1 MHGETLVWDWDEP
14 APESIRPGA
23 GTRDREGFCLRP
35 SYSCPHMARRLPPLN
50 ALRAFEASA
59 RLGSFVAAATE
70 LRVSAAAVSQQVRR
84 LEEYLDT
91 TLFQRLARG
100 LVLTE
105 QGRDYLP
112 ELSAGFDLL
121 GESTA
126 RVRAKRADGVLTLTT
141 LAAFANGWL
150 LPRLHR
156 FRERAPRID
165 VVLRTSRQRHGFP
178 PRRHRSRDPLRARAR
193 ARAARRIA
201 VPRRAVSG
209 GQPAVVR
216 RRPHAGYARGARRL
230 SAAARHRRGARS
242 NPGWAGAAGSSAPAS
257 PRRTVQRGPQ
267 FSDSIVL
274 IGAAVAGLGI
284 AIGRA
289 PHVAPLLAR
298 GQLVRVTQDSWLS
311 PWSYFLMAPPA
322 HFRRP
327 VVRTFVDWAL
337 EEARSA
343 GGGG

>member
-1 MHGETLVWDWDEP
+1 M
-14 APESIRPGA
+14 R
-23 GTRDREGFCLRP
+23 
-35 SYSCPHMARRLPPLN
+35 
-50 ALRAFEASA
+50 LRAFEASA
-59 RLGSFVAAATE
+59 RLGSFVAAAGE

-84 LEEYLDT
+84 LEQYLDT
-91 TLFQRLARG
+91 PLFQRLARG

-165 VVLRTSRQRHGFP
+165 IVLRTSGQLQDF
-178 PRRHRSRDPLRARAR
+178 RRDAIDLAIRF
-193 ARAARRIA
+193 
-201 VPRRAVSG
+201 
-209 GQPAVVR
+209 
-216 RRPHAGYARGARRL
+216 
-230 SAAARHRRGARS
+230 
-242 NPGWAGAAGSSAPAS
+242 APA
-257 PRRTVQRGPQ
+257 PGRGLHAERTVLRRSCFPVASPQLFGGRRMPDTLAALADYPLLHDTDAGPEQPWLGWRGWFERAGLSTANVARGPQ

-289 PHVAPLLAR
+289 PARRANARARPARARDAGTLDGAVEILPHRAGRAFPPAR
-298 GQLVRVTQDSWLS
+298 GAHVRGLGARGGATTLN
-311 PWSYFLMAPPA
+311 PWP
-322 HFRRP
+322 
-327 VVRTFVDWAL
+327 
-337 EEARSA
+337 
-343 GGGG
+343 

>member
-1 MHGETLVWDWDEP
+1 
-14 APESIRPGA
+14 
-23 GTRDREGFCLRP
+23 
-35 SYSCPHMARRLPPLN
+35 MARRLPPLN

-59 RLGSFVAAATE
+59 RLGSFVAAARE

-84 LEEYLDT
+84 LESYLDT
-91 TLFQRLARG
+91 RLFQRLARG

-121 GESTA
+121 GESTT
-126 RVRAKRADGVLTLTT
+126 RLRAKRADGVLTLTT
-141 LAAFANGWL
+141 LAGFANGWL

-165 VVLRTSRQRHGFP
+165 VVIRTSRELLDFRRDAIDLAIRFAPAPGRGLHGELLCREELFP
-178 PRRHRSRDPLRARAR
+178 VASPQLFSAGRIPATLTAVTDYPLLDDTDAGPDQPWLGWRGWFERARLPTTAL
-193 ARAARRIA
+193 
-201 VPRRAVSG
+201 
-209 GQPAVVR
+209 
-216 RRPHAGYARGARRL
+216 ARRL
-230 SAAARHRRGARS
+230 
-242 NPGWAGAAGSSAPAS
+242 
-257 PRRTVQRGPQ
+257 Q

-284 AIGRA
+284 GIGRS
-289 PHVAPLLAR
+289 PHVGQLLSR
-298 GQLVRVTQDSWLS
+298 GQLVRVTSETWLS
-311 PWSYFLMAPPA
+311 PWSYHLMAPPA

-337 EEARSA
+337 EEAKN
-343 GGGG
+343 G

>member
-1 MHGETLVWDWDEP
+1 M
-14 APESIRPGA
+14 
-23 GTRDREGFCLRP
+23 
-35 SYSCPHMARRLPPLN
+35 MRRLPPLN

-59 RLGSFVAAATE
+59 RLGSFVAAAGE

-84 LEEYLDT
+84 LEQYLDT

-105 QGRDYLP
+105 TGRDYLP

-126 RVRAKRADGVLTLTT
+126 RLRARRADGVLTITT

-165 VVLRTSRQRHGFP
+165 VVLRTSRQVMDFRRDAIDLAIRFAPSPGRGLSGEVLCREELFP
-178 PRRHRSRDPLRARAR
+178 VASPQLFKGGRMPDTLGALVDYPLLHD
-193 ARAARRIA
+193 ID
-201 VPRRAVSG
+201 
-209 GQPAVVR
+209 
-216 RRPHAGYARGARRL
+216 
-230 SAAARHRRGARS
+230 
-242 NPGWAGAAGSSAPAS
+242 AGSEQPWLGWRGWFERAGLPTAPVS
-257 PRRTVQRGPQ
+257 RGPQ
-267 FSDSIVL
+267 FSDSVVL
-274 IGAAVAGLGI
+274 VGAAVAGLGI

-289 PHVAPLLAR
+289 PHVGPLLAR
-298 GQLVRVTQDSWLS
+298 GQLVRVTQENWIS
-311 PWSYFLMAPPA
+311 PWNYFLMAPPA
-322 HFRRP
+322 HFKRP

-337 EEARSA
+337 EESRSIPA
-343 GGGG
+343 GN